1 MCNKIKIK
9 IGVILL
15 NRIKTEKYFENEEN
29 NSGLLKR
36 ENIDSKYKWDLTDIF
51 SSDEQWET
59 EFIKLES
66 RIIQLNKFVGT
77 LNESSDKLLA
87 CLKFDENIG
96 IVLDKLH
103 LYAMLAKDI
112 DLAYEKYQGMYD
124 RLMILASKLSAASSF
139 IKPEILKI
147 PEIRLNTFIN
157 ENKNLTV
164 YRHLIDDLLRTKA
177 HTLSSEQERIMA
189 NVSPALQVASSVF
202 GLLTNADMKFPTI
215 KDENGNDIEITH
227 GRYGSAMYSLNR
239 EYRKRFYKNY
249 YIPFEEHKNTL
260 GALFSGNIKGDYFNS
275 LTRNYSSSREAAL
288 DANNIPISVYDNLV
302 NSVSD
307 NLKPLHRWAGLK
319 RKTLKLD
326 SFHAYDAYVTLFPS
340 VKKKYTYEEGKQ
352 IVLDSLNPLGEKYIN
367 DVKFAF
373 NNRWIDVFETKSKRS
388 GAYSSG
394 TTFGVHPYVLLNWTD
409 ELNDIFTLT
418 HEMGHNMHSYYTG
431 ESQPY
436 PYANYSIFVAEV
448 ASTVN
453 EALLLN
459 YLIEKSESKEEK
471 LSLIEKHIN
480 NIVTTFYRQTL
491 FAKYEQIVHEM
502 NQNGEALTPDILS
515 KLYGELHLQF
525 WGSEMTL
532 DNEETYTWARVP
544 HFYYNFY
551 VYQYATSFAASETLA
566 QKIKLEG
573 NVAVEKYL
581 SFLHAGSSDYPIEVL
596 KRAGIDMTTS
606 TPIIAIT
613 KKMNELL
620 DLLESLI

>member
-1 MCNKIKIK
+1 MLSGIK
-9 IGVILL
+9 
-15 NRIKTEKYFENEEN
+15 NEKYLDHEEI

-36 ENIDSKYKWDLTDIF
+36 ENIDDKYKWNLKDIYK
-51 SSDEQWET
+51 SDEDWEK
-59 EFIKLES
+59 EFKEIE
-66 RIIQLNKFVGT
+66 NKTIELSKFMGT
-77 LNESSDKLLA
+77 LGKSAENLLK
-87 CLKFDENIG
+87 CLKYDEKIG
-96 IVLDKLH
+96 IILDRLH
-103 LYAMLAKDI
+103 LYAMLAKDL
-112 DLAYEKYQGMYD
+112 DLSYEKYQGMYD

-147 PEIRLNTFIN
+147 SEDKLNNFIN
-157 ENKNLTV
+157 ENKDLTI

-177 HTLSSEQERIMA
+177 HTLSADEERIMA

-202 GLLTNADMKFPTI
+202 GLLTNADLKFPTI
-215 KDENGNDIEITH
+215 KDENGNDIEITQ
-227 GRYGSAMYSLNR
+227 GRYSSAMYSLDR
-239 EYRKRFYKNY
+239 DYRKRFYENF
-249 YIPFEEHKNTL
+249 YIPFVEHKNTL
-260 GALFSGNIKGDYFNS
+260 GALFSGNIKAEYFNAQ
-275 LTRNYSSSREAAL
+275 TRNYSSSREAAL
-288 DANNIPISVYDNLV
+288 NANNIPLSVYDNLV
-302 NSVSD
+302 NTVSQ
-307 NLKPLHRWAGLK
+307 NLEPLHRWASLK
-319 RKTLKLD
+319 KKILNLD

-340 VKKKYTYEEGKQ
+340 VKKKYLFEDGMKM
-352 IVLDSLNPLGEKYIN
+352 VLNSLNPLGDKYIN

-394 TTFGVHPYVLLNWTD
+394 TTFGVHPYVLLNWSD

-453 EALLLN
+453 EALLLD
-459 YLIEKSESKEEK
+459 YLIEKAESKDEK
-471 LSLIEKHIN
+471 LSLIEKNIN

-491 FAKYEQIVHEM
+491 FAKFEQIVHEI
-502 NQNGEALTPDILS
+502 NYKGEALTPDVLS

-532 DNEETYTWARVP
+532 DDEETYTWARVP

-551 VYQYATSFAASETLA
+551 VYQYATSFAASETLS
-566 QKIKLEG
+566 QKIKNEG

-596 KRAGIDMTTS
+596 KKAGIDMTTS

-613 KKMNELL
+613 KKMTKLL

>member
-1 MCNKIKIK
+1 VLSGIK
-9 IGVILL
+9 
-15 NRIKTEKYFENEEN
+15 NEKYLDHEEI

-36 ENIDSKYKWDLTDIF
+36 ENIDDKYKWNLKDIYK
-51 SSDEQWET
+51 SDEDWEK
-59 EFIKLES
+59 EFKEIE
-66 RIIQLNKFVGT
+66 NKTIELSKFMGT
-77 LNESSDKLLA
+77 LGKSAENLLK
-87 CLKFDENIG
+87 CLKYDEKIG
-96 IVLDKLH
+96 IILDRLH
-103 LYAMLAKDI
+103 LYAMLAKDL
-112 DLAYEKYQGMYD
+112 DLSYEKYQGMYD

-147 PEIRLNTFIN
+147 SEDKLNNFIN
-157 ENKNLTV
+157 ENKDLTI

-177 HTLSSEQERIMA
+177 HTLSADEERIMA

-202 GLLTNADMKFPTI
+202 GLLTNADLKFPTI
-215 KDENGNDIEITH
+215 KDENGNDIEITQ
-227 GRYGSAMYSLNR
+227 GRYSSAMYSLDR
-239 EYRKRFYKNY
+239 DYRKRFYENF
-249 YIPFEEHKNTL
+249 YIPFVEHKNTL
-260 GALFSGNIKGDYFNS
+260 GALFSGNIKAEYFNAQ
-275 LTRNYSSSREAAL
+275 TRNYSSSREAAL
-288 DANNIPISVYDNLV
+288 NANNIPLSVYDNLV
-302 NSVSD
+302 NTVSQ
-307 NLKPLHRWAGLK
+307 NLEPLHRWASLK
-319 RKTLKLD
+319 KKILNLD

-340 VKKKYTYEEGKQ
+340 VKKKYLFEDGMKM
-352 IVLDSLNPLGEKYIN
+352 VLNSLNPLGDKYIN

-394 TTFGVHPYVLLNWTD
+394 TTFGVHPYVLLNWSD

-453 EALLLN
+453 EALLLD
-459 YLIEKSESKEEK
+459 YLIEKAESKDEK
-471 LSLIEKHIN
+471 LSLIEKNIN

-491 FAKYEQIVHEM
+491 FAKFEQIVHEI
-502 NQNGEALTPDILS
+502 NYKGEALTPDVLS

-532 DNEETYTWARVP
+532 DDEETYTWARVP

-551 VYQYATSFAASETLA
+551 VYQYATSFAASETLS
-566 QKIKLEG
+566 QKIKNEG

-596 KRAGIDMTTS
+596 KKAGIDMTTS

-613 KKMNELL
+613 KKMTKLL